1 MANKKILGYMLL
13 VFWFVI
19 GTVGAFAQEY
29 YYHIS
34 SGRFEA
40 KDGNTVLWS
49 TTCYSGVSGIY
60 RNNPAQTGEK
70 NYGPIPEGTWY
81 LTRVTDSRGPLTI
94 VLEAAQRSQLKG
106 RDDDF
111 RIHGDNSYEQA
122 SAGCI
127 IMKEREYRERIARS
141 ILNGSNPILYVTAY

>member
-1 MANKKILGYMLL
+1 MANKNFRRFLVL
-13 VFWFVI
+13 VFWLVI
-19 GTVGAFAQEY
+19 STAGAFAEDY
-29 YYHIS
+29 YYRIS
-34 SGRFEA
+34 SGLFEA
-40 KDGNTVLWS
+40 KEGNTVLWS

-60 RNNPAQTGEK
+60 RNNPSQTGER

-81 LTRVTDSRGPLTI
+81 ITGVTQSRGPLTI

-111 RIHGDNSYEQA
+111 RIHGDNSYGQA

-127 IMKEREYRERIARS
+127 IMDRVYRERIARAYN
-141 ILNGSNPILYVTAY
+141 NGSNPILYVSAY

>member
-1 MANKKILGYMLL
+1 MANKKILRCMLL

-19 GTVGAFAQEY
+19 GTVGAFAEDY
-29 YYHIS
+29 YYHIR
-34 SGRFEA
+34 SGLFEA

-49 TTCYSGVSGIY
+49 TICYSGVSGIY

-81 LTRVTDSRGPLTI
+81 ITRVTESRGPLTI

-111 RIHGDNSYEQA
+111 RIHGDNSYNQA

-127 IMKEREYRERIARS
+127 IMDREHREKIARA
-141 ILNGSNPILYVTAY
+141 INNGSNPILYVTAY

>member
-1 MANKKILGYMLL
+1 MKNKKLVIVLVLG
-13 VFWFVI
+13 FVI
-19 GTVGAFAQEY
+19 GTVGVFAQEY

-49 TTCYSGVSGIY
+49 TICYSGVTGIY
-60 RNNPAQTGEK
+60 RNNPAQTGVK

-81 LTRVTDSRGPLTI
+81 LTEVTQSKGPATI
-94 VLEAAQRSQLKG
+94 VLVAAQRSQLKG

-141 ILNGSNPILYVTAY
+141 ILNGKNPVLYVTAY

>member
-1 MANKKILGYMLL
+1 MENKKNLRCMLL

-29 YYHIS
+29 YYHIN

-70 NYGPIPEGTWY
+70 DYGPIPEGTWY
-81 LTRVTDSRGPLTI
+81 LTRVTQSKGPFTI

-111 RIHGDNSYEQA
+111 RIHGDNSYNQA

-127 IMKEREYRERIARS
+127 IMDREYRERIARA
-141 ILNGSNPILYVTAY
+141 INNGSNPILYVTAY